1 MIEISESDTIP
12 VTEFS
17 LGWRFTTR
25 RADRWTADMLERL
38 RPLSPSAALR
48 VQPSLTV
55 SYAEGT
61 DFAVTFRSDDPPGDV
76 RQRLRSLPPEA
87 SEKVLVVWDSRTA
100 LVADWGVFVEAW
112 DDFCYPASDDV
123 RVVPLELTWA
133 LWYRRYEVIQ
143 FLETRQRANS

>member
-1 MIEISESDTIP
+1 MIEISESDTVP
-12 VTEFS
+12 MAEFS

-25 RADRWTADMLERL
+25 RADRWTVELLERV

-48 VQPSLTV
+48 VESSIGG
-55 SYAEGT
+55 SYADGT

-76 RQRLRSLPPEA
+76 RQRLRDLPPEV
-87 SEKVLVVWDSRTA
+87 SDRVLVAWDARTA
-100 LVADWGVFVEAW
+100 LVTDWGVFVEAW

-123 RVVPLELTWA
+123 RVVPLTHRWA

-143 FLETRQRANS
+143 FLDLAKRANS

>member
-12 VTEFS
+12 MAEFS

-25 RADRWTADMLERL
+25 RADRWTADLLERV
-38 RPLSPSAALR
+38 RPLSSAAALR
-48 VQPSLTV
+48 AEASIGA
-55 SYAEGT
+55 SYAEGS

-76 RQRLRSLPPEA
+76 RQKLRDLPPEA
-87 SEKVLVVWDSRTA
+87 SERVLVVWDSRTA
-100 LVADWGVFVEAW
+100 LTTDWGVFVEAW

-123 RVVPLELTWA
+123 RVMALSARWA

-143 FLETRQRANS
+143 FLETPQRANS